1 MLNQKKINILSL
13 PFFFC
18 SAVIIFFTIPSIS
31 QADTAFQDWLNNFY
45 QTAAK
50 HGISK
55 TTFKNIFQN
64 VSSPDPKV
72 IKKANYQPEF
82 TTQIWDYLDTRV
94 TDKSISLG
102 RKKEREYSEILTK
115 IEEKFGVNR
124 SVILAIWSMESNYGA
139 VLTQSGRLHYV
150 PRALA
155 TLAYKDKKRAKF
167 ASNQLLAI
175 LSMVEKG
182 DLQPKQ
188 LMGSWAGAMGHT
200 QFIPTSYQAYGV
212 NMDDTPGVDIWTS
225 VPDALGTAANLL
237 SSNGWQTG
245 KTWGYE
251 VIVPKGVNKYK
262 EETKT
267 IQEWQQLGIIR
278 PNNKSFPRPSDKAIL
293 KMIGGEND
301 PGFLAIKNFF
311 VIKRYNNSDYYA
323 LAVGLLADRIAG
335 QKPMSQKWP
344 RPANALNTAEKF
356 ELQLLLKAM
365 GYYKGTID
373 GDLGLQSR
381 RAVKNFQ
388 LDHSLKP
395 TGIATRNILE
405 LLRKQ

>member
-64 VSSPDPKV
+64 VSSPDPRV

-102 RKKEREYSEILTK
+102 KKKEREYSEILTR

-139 VLTQSGRLHYV
+139 VLAQSGRLHYV

-155 TLAYKDKKRAKF
+155 TLAYKDKKRAKI
-167 ASNQLLAI
+167 QTI
-175 LSMVEKG
+175 
-182 DLQPKQ
+182 
-188 LMGSWAGAMGHT
+188 
-200 QFIPTSYQAYGV
+200 FIV
-212 NMDDTPGVDIWTS
+212 
-225 VPDALGTAANLL
+225 
-237 SSNGWQTG
+237 
-245 KTWGYE
+245 
-251 VIVPKGVNKYK
+251 
-262 EETKT
+262 
-267 IQEWQQLGIIR
+267 
-278 PNNKSFPRPSDKAIL
+278 
-293 KMIGGEND
+293 
-301 PGFLAIKNFF
+301 
-311 VIKRYNNSDYYA
+311 
-323 LAVGLLADRIAG
+323 
-335 QKPMSQKWP
+335 
-344 RPANALNTAEKF
+344 
-356 ELQLLLKAM
+356 
-365 GYYKGTID
+365 
-373 GDLGLQSR
+373 LQS
-381 RAVKNFQ
+381 N
-388 LDHSLKP
+388 
-395 TGIATRNILE
+395 T
-405 LLRKQ
+405 